1 VKYAVDLI
9 KNHIDKPLVSVKT
22 EELVSHAIER
32 MRQYKISQLPVED
45 SQGFVG
51 SLDESDLFRLYFED
65 KNIADKPIKDIMQKA
80 FPVVYKN
87 TSVEEVSQLINK
99 NNQAVLVDLGEGK
112 FHIITKHDVISVI
125 S

>member
-1 VKYAVDLI
+1 M
-9 KNHIDKPLVSVKT
+9 SVKT

-45 SQGFVG
+45 STGFVG

-65 KNIADKPIKDIMQKA
+65 KNIADKPIKEVMQKA

-87 TSVEEVSQLINK
+87 ASVEEISQLINK
-99 NNQAVLVDLGEGK
+99 NNQAVLVDLGNDK

-125 S
+125 R